1 MARHIRKGDLVVVNS
16 GALRAKNPT
25 EVERRTARVLRVLPK
40 KGKVIVEG
48 VNVRRKH
55 VKPSQKNPQGGMVDK
70 ELPIDISNVQPV
82 ADGKASRVR
91 FEKRDDGT
99 KVRVAA
105 RNGQPL
111 GPELK
116 KATK

>member
-16 GALRAKNPT
+16 GALRAENPT

-40 KGKVIVEG
+40 KGKVVVEG

-55 VKPSQKNPQGGMVDK
+55 VKPSQTNPQGGVVDK

-82 ADGKASRVR
+82 AEGKPSRWR
-91 FEKRDDGT
+91 FEARPDGA
-99 KVRVAA
+99 KVGHVRQRCRRV
-105 RNGQPL
+105 

-116 KATK
+116 KPTK